1 MHAIRLATW
10 LNSVV
15 SYSVIDVTYDQNN
28 RSSLCAQDYYD
39 AGTHDGGMVH
49 PGSASILAVLAC
61 VLILTPF

>member
-1 MHAIRLATW
+1 MQYVCTLVTW

-28 RSSLCAQDYYD
+28 HSSLYVQDYYD
-39 AGTHDGGMVH
+39 AGTQERVGVWC
-49 PGSASILAVLAC
+49 ILAVLAC